1 MNLLTASIA
10 ASTLAICPLMAQET
24 ELSHASIAQ
33 EIIALL
39 SDTELV
45 LNSCRDQESVAA
57 AIPELRELAA
67 RARDIRTRQLTL
79 PDSSLQEDISIARSV
94 PDFRTLWD
102 AVSAHIERL
111 QNENLMSD
119 ELREVLCIA
128 PTTR

>member
-1 MNLLTASIA
+1 
-10 ASTLAICPLMAQET
+10 MAQET

-45 LNSCRDQESVAA
+45 LNSCRDKESVAA